1 MSLITQH
8 LKYKGS
14 ELITICRNQHG
25 VPESTSLDFYP
36 LHCHKYE
43 ISPFLFGET
52 CSSKW
57 FHEDVMIGTYMH
69 TCDTL
74 WGEEGGGS
82 CFLIWSY
89 IHISRKVKALVR
101 LKYRSH
107 FISNK
112 RLLYLETTYIW
123 CWNLFNLSKSC
134 FAITGNRLNTVP
146 RTEINRCVH
155 SRSTFDIKHLSGQL
169 TVLPWK
175 RHTIVGI

>member
-1 MSLITQH
+1 VSLITQH

-25 VPESTSLDFYP
+25 VPESTSLDFYS

-74 WGEEGGGS
+74 WGEEGGGG
-82 CFLIWSY
+82 LLPY
-89 IHISRKVKALVR
+89 
-101 LKYRSH
+101 LK
-107 FISNK
+107 
-112 RLLYLETTYIW
+112 LYTY
-123 CWNLFNLSKSC
+123 FPESQGVSQ
-134 FAITGNRLNTVP
+134 A
-146 RTEINRCVH
+146 
-155 SRSTFDIKHLSGQL
+155 
-169 TVLPWK
+169 
-175 RHTIVGI
+175 